1 MATPGIA
8 LLLSF
13 LEPATIP
20 ASPPKKAIKTSQIA
34 GVVLERISDWASFKG
49 VIIKYIKTLLSQWI
63 EKEKNLII

>member
-20 ASPPKKAIKTSQIA
+20 ASPPKKAIKSRNIYSISPKHPKLQELFLKEFQI
-34 GVVLERISDWASFKG
+34 EH
-49 VIIKYIKTLLSQWI
+49 LL
-63 EKEKNLII
+63 KEL